1 MKKEELFFSLDIG
14 TRTVVGIVAAIEGQ
28 KFKVLDFEVE
38 EHKKRAMYDGQIH
51 DIESVKSAV
60 SKVKEKLEKRLKTKL
75 DRVSIAAAGRSLKTS
90 RIIVEREIDPY
101 IHVDKDIIGSIE
113 IEAIQKAQKEMES
126 QNAQDST
133 EYYCAG
139 YAVVNYYLNGTI
151 ISKLEGHRGNSI
163 GVEVI
168 STFLPKI
175 VVDSLYFVINMVGL
189 SVRSMTLEPIAAMN
203 VSIQDNFKLLNIAL
217 VDIGAGTSDIALT
230 KNGTVFA
237 FAMVPIA
244 GDEIT
249 EKIAE
254 NYLLDFDT
262 AEGVKIDLSKKSTIK
277 FKDIMGEKYQV
288 EAEEIIRSAK
298 DAIKNLAKEI
308 ADKILEYNGKA
319 PSAVF
324 LIGGGSR
331 IPNISD
337 YIAEYLELPKTRVG
351 VRETDIIKDIEFDSE
366 KMNGPEF
373 VTPIGIAVS
382 ANAILEKDFLSV
394 TVNNKTIKLL
404 NAKKITVADA
414 LIFIGYNPSY
424 LIGRRGMELRFT
436 LNGTEKV
443 IKGELGNAAT
453 IFINDEIGSL
463 DKEISNG
470 DIINIEPAK
479 NGANASLSMKELMEE
494 LPSMNAK
501 INGKIQKVKPIVFV
515 SGKKVNEDYNI
526 TEGDNV
532 FFVHAKT
539 IAEIVNALS
548 ISTDELNIALNGKPA
563 LLEDEINEGDKIEI
577 NTLYETAKSK
587 EEGYKGDK
595 KGIKVWVN
603 GKQIDME
610 DKYSDYIFVD
620 IFNYIDID
628 LKNKKGNVV
637 LRINGLPA
645 NYSDVIRD
653 GDRIELG
660 WI

>member
-288 EAEEIIRSAK
+288 EAEEIIKSAK

-337 YIAEYLELPKTRVG
+337 YIAEYLELPK
-351 VRETDIIKDIEFDSE
+351 
-366 KMNGPEF
+366 PE
-373 VTPIGIAVS
+373 
-382 ANAILEKDFLSV
+382 
-394 TVNNKTIKLL
+394 
-404 NAKKITVADA
+404 
-414 LIFIGYNPSY
+414 
-424 LIGRRGMELRFT
+424 
-436 LNGTEKV
+436 
-443 IKGELGNAAT
+443 
-453 IFINDEIGSL
+453 
-463 DKEISNG
+463 
-470 DIINIEPAK
+470 
-479 NGANASLSMKELMEE
+479 
-494 LPSMNAK
+494 
-501 INGKIQKVKPIVFV
+501 
-515 SGKKVNEDYNI
+515 
-526 TEGDNV
+526 
-532 FFVHAKT
+532 
-539 IAEIVNALS
+539 
-548 ISTDELNIALNGKPA
+548 
-563 LLEDEINEGDKIEI
+563 
-577 NTLYETAKSK
+577 
-587 EEGYKGDK
+587 
-595 KGIKVWVN
+595 
-603 GKQIDME
+603 
-610 DKYSDYIFVD
+610 
-620 IFNYIDID
+620 
-628 LKNKKGNVV
+628 
-637 LRINGLPA
+637 
-645 NYSDVIRD
+645 
-653 GDRIELG
+653 
-660 WI
+660 

>member
-288 EAEEIIRSAK
+288 EAEEIIKSAK

-382 ANAILEKDFLSV
+382 ASAILEKDFLNV

-532 FFVHAKT
+532 FFVHTKT

>member
-288 EAEEIIRSAK
+288 EAEEIIKSAK

>member
-288 EAEEIIRSAK
+288 EAEEIIKSAK

-382 ANAILEKDFLSV
+382 ANAILEKDFLNV